1 MDMRGNK
8 DYFEKYLDFFPD
20 VPSLVFVRSVELKN
34 FPTEFLVPPI
44 LDLCCGD
51 GFFAYN
57 LGLKDISGCDISE
70 NAIQIA
76 QEKGVYSDLKVCDI
90 RNLPYDDNSFN
101 GILSNCALEHVEQ
114 INIALSEVSRVLTK
128 EGTLIMTVPSELL
141 LYGFPPKKF
150 LKSIGFKKLGERF
163 LEEYNGKQAHRNI
176 LTLGQW
182 EKLLNATGLK
192 LVHHFYLFDE
202 KSYKIAMLCDWL
214 LTLRLFNVAN
224 RFLKLIFPCFVR
236 KVIWRKLLK
245 QYYLKSAPLKN
256 GGELVIIARNEK

>member
-150 LKSIGFKKLGERF
+150 FKSIGFGKLGEK
-163 LEEYNGKQAHRNI
+163 LLDEYNHKQAHRNI
-176 LTLGQW
+176 LTLNEW
-182 EKLLNATGLK
+182 EKLLNESGLK
-192 LVHHFYLFDE
+192 VYQYFYLFDE
-202 KSYKIAMLCDWL
+202 SSYKSAMLYDWL
-214 LTLRLFNVAN
+214 LTLRVFGIIN
-224 RFLKLIFPCFVR
+224 RFFRIIFPIRVR
-236 KVIWRKLLK
+236 KAIWRRLLK